1 MNENQEYNVASE
13 NAPIINSSYGNNI
26 QLFSNKNLLIIIL
39 SVLLVFSFLGINIL
53 QIIGDFLQRI
63 IDIIKPFIYQ
73 VLSIF
78 GYTTGTLL
86 NTTADVVADTSKFG
100 IDIAEGS
107 VKNIGNL
114 LKNTGNMIDINK
126 KKEIDS
132 SIYKSV
138 SQPAPIE
145 TSHPIQT
152 GESSSTNKWCLVGEY
167 QQKRGCIEVTDHDK
181 CMSGQVFPNQKMCL
195 NPTMTSNM

>member
-1 MNENQEYNVASE
+1 MNENQEYNMSNE
-13 NAPIINSSYGNNI
+13 NAPITNFSYENNSE
-26 QLFSNKNLLIIIL
+26 LFSNKNLLIIVL
-39 SVLLVFSFLGINIL
+39 TVLLLFSFLGINVL
-53 QIIGDFLQRI
+53 VVVGEFLQKVS
-63 IDIIKPFIYQ
+63 DILKPLVYQ
-73 VLSIF
+73 ILSIF
-78 GYTTGTLL
+78 GYTAGTAL

-114 LKNTGNMIDINK
+114 LKNAGNMIDINK

-132 SIYKSV
+132 SVYKLPSL
-138 SQPAPIE
+138 PIPIE

-167 QQKRGCIEVTDHDK
+167 QQKRGCIEITDHDK

-195 NPTMTSNM
+195 NPTMTPM

>member
-1 MNENQEYNVASE
+1 MFNYSYENSNE
-13 NAPIINSSYGNNI
+13 
-26 QLFSNKNLLIIIL
+26 LFSNKNILIIL
-39 SVLLVFSFLGINIL
+39 LTVLLVFSFLGINVL
-53 QIIGDFLQRI
+53 YVVGEFLQKVS
-63 IDIIKPFIYQ
+63 DLIKPLVYQ
-73 VLSIF
+73 ILSIF
-78 GYTTGTLL
+78 GYTAGTVI

-132 SIYKSV
+132 SVYNFPSV
-138 SQPAPIE
+138 PMPIE

-195 NPTMTSNM
+195 NPTMTPM

>member
-1 MNENQEYNVASE
+1 MNENQEYNMGNE
-13 NAPIINSSYGNNI
+13 NAPITNFSYENNSE
-26 QLFSNKNLLIIIL
+26 LFSNKNLLIIVL
-39 SVLLVFSFLGINIL
+39 SVLLLFSFLGINVL
-53 QIIGDFLQRI
+53 LVVGEFLQKVS
-63 IDIIKPFIYQ
+63 DLIKPLVYQ
-73 VLSIF
+73 ILSIF
-78 GYTTGTLL
+78 GYTTGTVI

-114 LKNTGNMIDINK
+114 LKNAGNMIDINK

-132 SIYKSV
+132 SIYKLPSL
-138 SQPAPIE
+138 PIPIE
-145 TSHPIQT
+145 TSHPIQK

-167 QQKRGCIEVTDHDK
+167 QQKRGCIEITDHDK

-195 NPTMTSNM
+195 NPTMTPM

>member
-1 MNENQEYNVASE
+1 MNENQEYNMSNE
-13 NAPIINSSYGNNI
+13 NAPIMNSLYERNDE
-26 QLFSNKNLLIIIL
+26 LFSNKNLLIIVL
-39 SVLLVFSFLGINIL
+39 TVLLLFSFLGINVL
-53 QIIGDFLQRI
+53 VVVGEFLQKVS
-63 IDIIKPFIYQ
+63 DILKPLVYQ
-73 VLSIF
+73 ILSIF
-78 GYTTGTLL
+78 GYTAGTAL

-114 LKNTGNMIDINK
+114 LKNAGNMIDINK

-132 SIYKSV
+132 SVYKLPSL
-138 SQPAPIE
+138 PIPIE

-167 QQKRGCIEVTDHDK
+167 QQKRGCIEITDHDK

-195 NPTMTSNM
+195 NPTMTPM